1 MPTRTVQEIIEK
13 SNPVIVE
20 HDERIIDVARIMV
33 ESGEEAALVVNKG
46 KTVGIV
52 TESDLIHRVLLSE
65 KDIKTMPVENIM
77 TRKTVIIRPERL
89 YGQALYLMHEY
100 NVRHIP
106 VVDKGN
112 PVGVVS
118 ASDAL
123 IPEIK
128 TYEHDVEMLDHIA
141 EII

>member
-1 MPTRTVQEIIEK
+1 MPTRTVKQIIDK
-13 SNPVIVE
+13 CNPVIVE
-20 HDERIIDVARIMV
+20 VDTPVIDVARAMV
-33 ESGEEAALVVNKG
+33 SSGEDAALVVQDG
-46 KTVGIV
+46 KTAGIV
-52 TESDLIHRVLLSE
+52 TESDLVKRVLVPGKNPE
-65 KDIKTMPVENIM
+65 TTPVSDIM
-77 TRKTVIIRPERL
+77 TRDTVIIRPERL

-106 VVDKGN
+106 VVDKGM

-123 IPEIK
+123 IPDIHI
-128 TYEHDVEMLDHIA
+128 YAHDVEMLDHIA

>member
-13 SNPVIVE
+13 SKPVIVE
-20 HDERIIDVARIMV
+20 QDVCISDVARTMV
-33 ESGEEAALVVNKG
+33 ECGEEAALVVNNG
-46 KTVGIV
+46 KTVGVV
-52 TESDLIHRVLLSE
+52 TESDLIRRALLSDI
-65 KDIKTMPVENIM
+65 DIKTTPVESIM

-106 VVDKGN
+106 VVDKGK

-123 IPEIK
+123 IPDIK